1 MKTIKAKMMAFI
13 LAAVMAVGLAGCGVD
28 ISGIGLPT
36 DLVLE
41 KGESQQLE
49 IQYSTNKEV
58 STAEVAELAEKLT
71 LDWSSSDESVVT
83 VDDSGLVTA
92 VGAGEADVTVTTE
105 TANISSTTHIK
116 VVILPTGVS
125 APESLELE
133 LNGEATKVL
142 DAKMT
147 PEDATEVKLTYESS
161 DESVATV
168 DENGNVTAVG
178 VGDCIITTKIVAD
191 TSATNESA
199 DVDSEMLVV
208 PENMSAETKV
218 TVVKVIE
225 SITLDDSEG
234 ILTVGNKHKIDAV
247 VEPEDATNKTVIW
260 ESSDDKVAT
269 VDENGNVTAHG
280 TGQATITASSPNSEA
295 SASYELTVQNV
306 TCSYCGQ
313 TGHTSA
319 SCPVKAADQQA
330 AAQAAQAQAA
340 AQAAAQQ
347 QAAEQAAQQQAAAS
361 GGGSASAPAAPSEP
375 APAPDPGPSGG
386 ESSGGGYPD
395 DYYEQGQGGSLGG
408 TVVTGGGNG
417 DLSGNHG
424 AMEFD

>member
-13 LAAVMAVGLAGCGVD
+13 LAAVMAVGLAGCGAD

-49 IQYSTNKEV
+49 MQYSTNKEV

-133 LNGEATKVL
+133 LNGEATKAL

-225 SITLDDSEG
+225 SITLDNSEG

-269 VDENGNVTAHG
+269 VDENGNVTAQG

-313 TGHTSA
+313 TGHTNA

-375 APAPDPGPSGG
+375 APAPAPDPGPSGG

-417 DLSGNHG
+417 DGSG
-424 AMEFD
+424 DVSDW

>member
-13 LAAVMAVGLAGCGVD
+13 LAAVMAVGLVGCGVD

-92 VGAGEADVTVTTE
+92 VGTGEADVTVTTE

-133 LNGEATKVL
+133 LNGEATKAL

-234 ILTVGNKHKIDAV
+234 ILTVGNKHKIDAI

-269 VDENGNVTAHG
+269 VDENGNVTAQG

-375 APAPDPGPSGG
+375 APAPDPQPSGG

-408 TVVTGGGNG
+408 TVITGGGNG
-417 DLSGNHG
+417 VGVD
-424 AMEFD
+424 AP

>member
-13 LAAVMAVGLAGCGVD
+13 LAAVMAVGLVGCGVD

-133 LNGEATKVL
+133 LNGEATKAL

-147 PEDATEVKLTYESS
+147 PKDATEVKLTYESS

-208 PENMSAETKV
+208 PENMSVETKV

-247 VEPEDATNKTVIW
+247 VEPEDATNKTVVW

-269 VDENGNVTAHG
+269 VDENGNVTAQG
-280 TGQATITASSPNSEA
+280 IGQATITASSPNSEA

-306 TCSYCGQ
+306 TCRYCGA
-313 TGHTSA
+313 TGHTRS
-319 SCPVKAADQQA
+319 SCPVKAADQKA
-330 AAQAAQAQAA
+330 AAQAAAE
-340 AQAAAQQ
+340 AAAQQ
-347 QAAEQAAQQQAAAS
+347 QAAAAAAAQQQAAAQ
-361 GGGSASAPAAPSEP
+361 APDPAP
-375 APAPDPGPSGG
+375 APAPDPGPSDSGG
-386 ESSGGGYPD
+386 SSGGISHPEADIPG
-395 DYYEQGQGGSLGG
+395 EI
-408 TVVTGGGNG
+408 VTGGGNG
-417 DLSGNHG
+417 TGDTEAPPLY
-424 AMEFD
+424 

>member
-133 LNGEATKVL
+133 LNGEATKAL

-269 VDENGNVTAHG
+269 VDENGNVTAQG

-306 TCSYCGQ
+306 TCSYCGA
-313 TGHTSA
+313 TGHTSS
-319 SCPVKAADQQA
+319 SCPVKAADQKA
-330 AAQAAQAQAA
+330 AAQAAAE
-340 AQAAAQQ
+340 AAAQQ
-347 QAAEQAAQQQAAAS
+347 QAAAAAAAQQQAAAQAS
-361 GGGSASAPAAPSEP
+361 GGGSTTSGGSSGGGTSASAPAPAP
-375 APAPDPGPSGG
+375 APAPDPGPSDSGG
-386 ESSGGGYPD
+386 SSGGISHPEADIPG
-395 DYYEQGQGGSLGG
+395 EI
-408 TVVTGGGNG
+408 VTGGGNG
-417 DLSGNHG
+417 TGDTEAPPL
-424 AMEFD
+424 

>member
-199 DVDSEMLVV
+199 DVDNEMLVV

-269 VDENGNVTAHG
+269 VDENGNVTAQG

-417 DLSGNHG
+417 DG
-424 AMEFD
+424 AGEAPPL

>member
-13 LAAVMAVGLAGCGVD
+13 LAAVMAVGLVGCGVD

-133 LNGEATKVL
+133 LNGEATKAL

-269 VDENGNVTAHG
+269 VDENGNVTAQG

-306 TCSYCGQ
+306 TCSYCGA
-313 TGHTSA
+313 TGHTS
-319 SCPVKAADQQA
+319 
-330 AAQAAQAQAA
+330 
-340 AQAAAQQ
+340 
-347 QAAEQAAQQQAAAS
+347 
-361 GGGSASAPAAPSEP
+361 
-375 APAPDPGPSGG
+375 
-386 ESSGGGYPD
+386 SS
-395 DYYEQGQGGSLGG
+395 
-408 TVVTGGGNG
+408 
-417 DLSGNHG
+417 
-424 AMEFD
+424 

>member
-13 LAAVMAVGLAGCGVD
+13 LAAVMAVGLVGCGVD

-133 LNGEATKVL
+133 LNGEATKAL

-269 VDENGNVTAHG
+269 VDENGNVTAQG

-306 TCSYCGQ
+306 TCSYCGA
-313 TGHTSA
+313 TGHTSS
-319 SCPVKAADQQA
+319 SCPVKAADQKA
-330 AAQAAQAQAA
+330 AAQ
-340 AQAAAQQ
+340 
-347 QAAEQAAQQQAAAS
+347 AS
-361 GGGSASAPAAPSEP
+361 GGGSTTSGGSSGGGTSASAPAPAP
-375 APAPDPGPSGG
+375 APAPDPGPSDSGG
-386 ESSGGGYPD
+386 SSGGISHPEADIPG
-395 DYYEQGQGGSLGG
+395 EI
-408 TVVTGGGNG
+408 VTGGGNG
-417 DLSGNHG
+417 TGDTEAPPL
-424 AMEFD
+424 

>member
-13 LAAVMAVGLAGCGVD
+13 LAAVMAVGLVGCGVD

-133 LNGEATKVL
+133 LNGEATKAL

-269 VDENGNVTAHG
+269 VDENGNVTAQG

-306 TCSYCGQ
+306 TCSYCGA
-313 TGHTSA
+313 TGHTSS
-319 SCPVKAADQQA
+319 SCPVKAADQKA
-330 AAQAAQAQAA
+330 AAQ
-340 AQAAAQQ
+340 
-347 QAAEQAAQQQAAAS
+347 AS
-361 GGGSASAPAAPSEP
+361 GGGSTTSGGSSGGGSSGGTSAPAPAPAPEP
-375 APAPDPGPSGG
+375 APAPDPGPSDSGG
-386 ESSGGGYPD
+386 SSGGISHPEADIPG
-395 DYYEQGQGGSLGG
+395 EI
-408 TVVTGGGNG
+408 VTGGGNG
-417 DLSGNHG
+417 VGVD
-424 AMEFD
+424 AP

>member
-225 SITLDDSEG
+225 SITLNDSEG

-269 VDENGNVTAHG
+269 VDENGNVTAQG

-417 DLSGNHG
+417 DG
-424 AMEFD
+424 AGEAPPL

>member
-199 DVDSEMLVV
+199 DVDNEMLVV

-269 VDENGNVTAHG
+269 VDENGNVTAQG

-330 AAQAAQAQAA
+330 AAQAAQAQPA

-417 DLSGNHG
+417 DG
-424 AMEFD
+424 AGEVPPL

>member
-13 LAAVMAVGLAGCGVD
+13 LAAVMAVGLVGCGVD

-133 LNGEATKVL
+133 LNGEATKAL

-269 VDENGNVTAHG
+269 VDENGNVTAQG

-306 TCSYCGQ
+306 TCSYCGA
-313 TGHTSA
+313 TGHTSS
-319 SCPVKAADQQA
+319 SCPVKAADQKA
-330 AAQAAQAQAA
+330 AAQ
-340 AQAAAQQ
+340 
-347 QAAEQAAQQQAAAS
+347 AS
-361 GGGSASAPAAPSEP
+361 GGGSTTSGGSSGGGSSGGTSAPAPAPAPEP
-375 APAPDPGPSGG
+375 APAPDPGPSDSGG
-386 ESSGGGYPD
+386 SSGGISHPEADMPG
-395 DYYEQGQGGSLGG
+395 EI
-408 TVVTGGGNG
+408 VTGGGNG
-417 DLSGNHG
+417 VGVD
-424 AMEFD
+424 AP

>member
-133 LNGEATKVL
+133 LNGEATKAL

-168 DENGNVTAVG
+168 DENGNVTAIG

-225 SITLDDSEG
+225 SITLADSEG

-269 VDENGNVTAHG
+269 VDENGNVTAQG
-280 TGQATITASSPNSEA
+280 TGQATITANSPNSEA

-319 SCPVKAADQQA
+319 SCPVKAAD
-330 AAQAAQAQAA
+330 
-340 AQAAAQQ
+340 
-347 QAAEQAAQQQAAAS
+347 QQAAAS

-408 TVVTGGGNG
+408 EVVTGGGNG
-417 DLSGNHG
+417 DVSLGGG
-424 AMEFD
+424 AFFD

>member
-13 LAAVMAVGLAGCGVD
+13 LAAVMAVGLVGCGVD

-133 LNGEATKVL
+133 LNGEATKAL

-168 DENGNVTAVG
+168 DEMV
-178 VGDCIITTKIVAD
+178 
-191 TSATNESA
+191 
-199 DVDSEMLVV
+199 M
-208 PENMSAETKV
+208 
-218 TVVKVIE
+218 
-225 SITLDDSEG
+225 
-234 ILTVGNKHKIDAV
+234 
-247 VEPEDATNKTVIW
+247 
-260 ESSDDKVAT
+260 
-269 VDENGNVTAHG
+269 
-280 TGQATITASSPNSEA
+280 
-295 SASYELTVQNV
+295 
-306 TCSYCGQ
+306 
-313 TGHTSA
+313 
-319 SCPVKAADQQA
+319 
-330 AAQAAQAQAA
+330 
-340 AQAAAQQ
+340 
-347 QAAEQAAQQQAAAS
+347 
-361 GGGSASAPAAPSEP
+361 
-375 APAPDPGPSGG
+375 
-386 ESSGGGYPD
+386 
-395 DYYEQGQGGSLGG
+395 
-408 TVVTGGGNG
+408 
-417 DLSGNHG
+417 
-424 AMEFD
+424 

>member
-13 LAAVMAVGLAGCGVD
+13 LAAVMAVGLVGCGVD

-83 VDDSGLVTA
+83 VDDSGLVTV

-133 LNGEATKVL
+133 LNGEATKAL

-225 SITLDDSEG
+225 SITLDGSEG

-269 VDENGNVTAHG
+269 VDENGNVTAQG

-306 TCSYCGQ
+306 TCSYCGA
-313 TGHTSA
+313 TGHTSS
-319 SCPVKAADQQA
+319 SCPVKAADQKA
-330 AAQAAQAQAA
+330 AAQ
-340 AQAAAQQ
+340 
-347 QAAEQAAQQQAAAS
+347 AS
-361 GGGSASAPAAPSEP
+361 GGGSTTSGGSSGGGSSGGTSAPAPAPAPEP
-375 APAPDPGPSGG
+375 APAPDPGPSDSGG
-386 ESSGGGYPD
+386 SSGGISHPEADIPG
-395 DYYEQGQGGSLGG
+395 EI
-408 TVVTGGGNG
+408 VTGGGNG
-417 DLSGNHG
+417 VGVD
-424 AMEFD
+424 AP